1 MSNKLRILHL
11 EDNPNDIL
19 LIRETIVS
27 RDIDAEIVTAVTRDD
42 FVSALEKG
50 DYDLILADYTL
61 PSFDGMSAL
70 ALVR

>member
-1 MSNKLRILHL
+1 MNNKLRILHL